1 MYAPGQDQ
9 SIDIQVYSGITL
21 TDGDLRSHFLLTFRS
36 LQVHEKMSLDNKK
49 HYEGLIFH
57 ISLLAKM
64 LLAKTFFAER
74 VVFSFQNHGFQ
85 T

>member
-1 MYAPGQDQ
+1 MYAPGQDR

-57 ISLLAKM
+57 ISLLAKK
-64 LLAKTFFAER
+64 LLVKKHFLQKKSLFIE
-74 VVFSFQNHGFQ
+74 NYGFQ